1 MAGKNKRQKVS
12 ENAKHNAL
20 QVFLY
25 GGILFIVVYFFNDL
39 VDSTKKMTYISNA
52 QFEPKNIKKAVILEG
67 DKNLL
72 IETETGMVFVVVD
85 FDKAMLEKNNI
96 SYSHENNTLKQGVR
110 YALSALLLIF
120 VLLLSIT

>member
-1 MAGKNKRQKVS
+1 MS

-20 QVFLY
+20 RVFLY

-52 QFEPKNIKKAVILEG
+52 QFEPRNIKKAVILEG

-72 IETETGMVFVVVD
+72 IETDSGMVFVVVD
-85 FDKAMLEKNNI
+85 FDKKILEHHKI
-96 SYSHENNTLKQGVR
+96 SYTHENKTMDSVIR
-110 YALSALLLIF
+110 YTLSACLLIM
-120 VLLLSIT
+120 VLFLSIT

>member
-1 MAGKNKRQKVS
+1 MS

-20 QVFLY
+20 RVFLY

-52 QFEPKNIKKAVILEG
+52 QFEPRNIKKAVILEG

-72 IETETGMVFVVVD
+72 IETDSGMVFVVVD

>member
-20 QVFLY
+20 RVFLY

-72 IETETGMVFVVVD
+72 IETDSGMVFVVVD

>member
-20 QVFLY
+20 RVFLY

-72 IETETGMVFVVVD
+72 VETDSGMVFVVVD
-85 FDKAMLEKNNI
+85 FDKAILEKNNI